1 MPIATR
7 RGVIIGSGAGPGIVT
22 PGGFRLGTGGV
33 SPFAFTFKG
42 LPFTFGGQ
50 SFTYGAP

>member
-1 MPIATR
+1 MLR
-7 RGVIIGSGAGPGIVT
+7 RPLIRTLAMAGG
-22 PGGFRLGTGGV
+22 LGTGGV
-33 SPFAFTFKG
+33 SPFAFTFNG

>member
-1 MPIATR
+1 MPALVGAR
-7 RGVIIGSGAGPGIVT
+7 RLHVLS
-22 PGGFRLGTGGV
+22 RLGTGGV

>member
-1 MPIATR
+1 MPIWLGEKP
-7 RGVIIGSGAGPGIVT
+7 RGSVSLGALG
-22 PGGFRLGTGGV
+22 LGTGGV

>member
-1 MPIATR
+1 MRLGSKWSGIKQGNASAALA
-7 RGVIIGSGAGPGIVT
+7 IG
-22 PGGFRLGTGGV
+22 LGTGGV